1 MKNINQIMKMEKWK
15 IEETKKSINIKI
27 TFLINL
33 YSILYIIFYLI
44 FIREE
49 KGIYK
54 NEIIIEINRHL
65 DSS

>member
-15 IEETKKSINIKI
+15 IEKTKKSINIKI

-33 YSILYIIFYLI
+33 YSFDII

>member
-33 YSILYIIFYLI
+33 YSFDIIFI
-44 FIREE
+44 QEE

>member
-1 MKNINQIMKMEKWK
+1 MKNINQI
-15 IEETKKSINIKI
+15 NIIIIKN
-27 TFLINL
+27 TLLVNL
-33 YSILYIIFYLI
+33 YDAI

-49 KGIYK
+49 KSIYK

>member
-27 TFLINL
+27 IFLINL
-33 YSILYIIFYLI
+33 YSFDII

>member
-33 YSILYIIFYLI
+33 YSFDII

-49 KGIYK
+49 KGICK

>member
-33 YSILYIIFYLI
+33 YSFDII

>member
-33 YSILYIIFYLI
+33 YSFDIIFI
-44 FIREE
+44 WEE

>member
-1 MKNINQIMKMEKWK
+1 MENRRNK
-15 IEETKKSINIKI
+15 KKSINIKI

-33 YSILYIIFYLI
+33 YSFDII

>member
-27 TFLINL
+27 TFLVNL
-33 YSILYIIFYLI
+33 YSFDII